1 MATTQ
6 TSKSAA
12 VRARLNHPVIDSD
25 GHTVEFEPAVLDYL
39 QQIGGPRI
47 VERYKTER
55 RPRSGPAQNST
66 TSLPNRARAL
76 PMPPVG
82 CARHVRQIPR
92 QLPNLVRVDLR

>member
-12 VRARLNHPVIDSD
+12 VRARLTHPVIDSD

-47 VERYKTER
+47 VER
-55 RPRSGPAQNST
+55 
-66 TSLPNRARAL
+66 
-76 PMPPVG
+76 
-82 CARHVRQIPR
+82 
-92 QLPNLVRVDLR
+92 